1 MIKPSIRD
9 GFIYYNL
16 QKKDTHLSVNKVF
29 LSRIGLENVSQIHIE
44 MISKGETVFIN
55 NLTLIAYRVN

>member
-1 MIKPSIRD
+1 MVL
-9 GFIYYNL
+9 FITIL
-16 QKKDTHLSVNKVF
+16 KKDTHLSVNTVL